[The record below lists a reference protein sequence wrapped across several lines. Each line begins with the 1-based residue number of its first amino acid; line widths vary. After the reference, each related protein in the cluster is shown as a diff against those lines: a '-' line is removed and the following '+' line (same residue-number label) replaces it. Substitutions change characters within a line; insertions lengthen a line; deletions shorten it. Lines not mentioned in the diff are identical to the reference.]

1 MAILLTVLKWI
12 GIILLAVLVLTL
24 VLIFLIL
31 LVPFR
36 YKGRAGISD
45 PECHEKFPTEVLKER
60 TDMTFDVTWLLGI
73 VRIAAAYPGAKLVSV
88 KVFGKDV
95 WPRKSGKKSE
105 EESPEETEEEE
116 EEEEGPKSLSERVD
130 ALIAK
135 SEKYITF
142 IDNVYRILTGS
153 CGRRAWNK
161 VSRRLLNIG
170 RHSSPRI
177 WRLTGN
183 VGLNDP
189 CLNGRLTAV
198 NSILM
203 PFADDHLQVET
214 EWDLYRCNLEAAAA
228 GKIRIIVPVKEMLP
242 LVFDKDCRKVYMKL
256 KKAKAKL

>member
-142 IDNVYRILTGS
+142 IDNV
-153 CGRRAWNK
+153 
-161 VSRRLLNIG
+161 
-170 RHSSPRI
+170 
-177 WRLTGN
+177 
-183 VGLNDP
+183 
-189 CLNGRLTAV
+189 
-198 NSILM
+198 
-203 PFADDHLQVET
+203 
-214 EWDLYRCNLEAAAA
+214 EAAAGEPGIRSA
-228 GKIRIIVPVKEMLP
+228 GA
-242 LVFDKDCRKVYMKL
+242 FL
-256 KKAKAKL
+256 K

>member
-45 PECHEKFPTEVLKER
+45 PECHEKFPTEDLKER

-95 WPRKSGKKSE
+95 WPGKSGKKSE

-161 VSRRLLNIG
+161 GSRRLLNIG
-170 RHSSPRI
+170 RHSSPRM

-242 LVFDKDCRKVYMKL
+242 LVFDKDCRKVYKKL